1 MIETGDVVLHEPSGE
16 EWLVAFVEDG
26 RLSWLGWTEGT
37 ANVADCKLV
46 KKGTQEYRDIW
57 QRDMLRL
64 PDSDIRGRWARNH
77 VTPNVKVSG

>member
-26 RLSWLGWTEGT
+26 SLSWLGWPEGT
-37 ANVADCKLV
+37 ANVADCKLL
-46 KKGTQEYRDIW
+46 KKGTQEDRDMW

-77 VTPNVKVSG
+77 VTPNV